1 MLNNRW
7 GTCCSK
13 PEEKKRKERKERR
26 KAKERRK
33 ETSGKGSDPFKRKSV
48 RGMIFSMPRK
58 PRFFAPDVPIHVV
71 QRGHNREPV
80 FFEEA
85 DYLEYLFWL
94 KAAALKHE
102 VKIHAYVL
110 MTNHIHLLATP
121 FDEKSLGLMMQ
132 AVGRRYVPYVNHKY
146 GKSGSLWEGR
156 YKANLVD
163 AETYLLTC
171 MRYIELNPV
180 RAAMVTRP
188 ENYAWSSYSANAL
201 GQADDLISPH
211 LVYLALGADDTTRLA
226 AYRAL
231 FEHHI
236 DEEVTHLVHAA
247 WQTGTPLG
255 NERFKTVIENR
266 LKCKVGYD
274 KRGRPKNP
282 AKFD

>member
-1 MLNNRW
+1 MY
-7 GTCCSK
+7 
-13 PEEKKRKERKERR
+13 
-26 KAKERRK
+26 
-33 ETSGKGSDPFKRKSV
+33 DVF
-48 RGMIFSMPRK
+48 MPRK
-58 PRFFAPDVPIHVV
+58 PRFFVPNVPMHVV

-85 DYLEYLFWL
+85 DYLEYLCWL
-94 KAAALKHE
+94 KAAAVKHE

-121 FDEKSLGLMMQ
+121 FDASGLGLMMQ
-132 AVGRRYVPYVNHKY
+132 AVSRRYVPYINHKY

-188 ENYAWSSYSANAL
+188 EDYAWSSYCANAL
-201 GQADDLISPH
+201 GEMDALISPH
-211 LVYLALGADDTTRLA
+211 PVYLALGQNNTTRLA
-226 AYRAL
+226 TYREL
-231 FEHHI
+231 FTHAI
-236 DEEVTHLVHAA
+236 DEDLGKRIHAA

-255 NERFKTVIENR
+255 NDRFTTTIENM

-274 KRGRPKNP
+274 KPGRPK
-282 AKFD
+282 KSGTL